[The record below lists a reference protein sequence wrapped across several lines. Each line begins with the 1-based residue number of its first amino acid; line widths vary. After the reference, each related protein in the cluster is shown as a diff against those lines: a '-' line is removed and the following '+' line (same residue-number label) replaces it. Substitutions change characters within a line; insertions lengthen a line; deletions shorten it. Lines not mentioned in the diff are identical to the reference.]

1 MAEMIVPPVWTP
13 LDSDSPEEPE
23 HDREQTAYPA
33 MTRITEDV
41 PEVDEPEV
49 SLGDRAAAALLDYR
63 EGRHDALAAFVREA
77 TPLLWHT
84 ARAQG
89 VDRELADDV
98 VQNAWMALVRSAH
111 TIQEPHAVLKWLLV
125 TVKRGAWESVRKQR
139 DDQKRRTELPDD
151 LFDGPMGTLPSSGPT
166 PEAQV
171 LEVERDRSLWRA
183 VLRLPDRCQQ
193 LLRLISLA
201 DRPDYK
207 YISSAIGM
215 PVGSIGSNRGRCLA
229 KLRDIIESEQGDGT
243 WETP

>member
-1 MAEMIVPPVWTP
+1 MAEMLVPPARTP
-13 LDSDSPEEPE
+13 LDSGSPEVPE
-23 HDREQTAYPA
+23 HDREQTAHPA

-63 EGRHDALAAFVREA
+63 EGKHQALADFVKEA

-89 VDRELADDV
+89 ADREHADDV
-98 VQNAWMALVRSAH
+98 VQNTWMALVRNAH

-125 TVKRGAWESVRKQR
+125 TAKRGAWEVVRKQR

-151 LFDGPMGTLPSSGPT
+151 LLDGPVGALPSSDPT
-166 PEAQV
+166 PETQV
-171 LEVERDRSLWRA
+171 LEVERDRFLWRA
-183 VLRLPDRCQQ
+183 VLQLPDRCQQ

-229 KLRDIIESEQGDGT
+229 KLRDIMESDQGDRT
-243 WETP
+243 WETS

>member
-1 MAEMIVPPVWTP
+1 
-13 LDSDSPEEPE
+13 
-23 HDREQTAYPA
+23 

-41 PEVDEPEV
+41 PDVDEPEV

-63 EGRHDALAAFVREA
+63 EGKNQALADFVREA

-84 ARAQG
+84 VRAQG
-89 VDRELADDV
+89 VAREQADDV
-98 VQNAWMALVRSAH
+98 VQNTWMALVRNAH

-125 TVKRGAWESVRKQR
+125 TAKRASWEVVRKHR
-139 DDQKRRTELPDD
+139 EDLKRRTELPDD
-151 LFDGPMGTLPSSGPT
+151 LLDGPTGVLPSADPT

-171 LEVERDRSLWRA
+171 LERERDRHLWRA
-183 VLRLPDRCQQ
+183 LLQLPDRCQR

-229 KLRDIIESEQGDGT
+229 KLRDIIVSEQGDRT
-243 WETP
+243 WETS